1 MSGRHQ
7 ATAPKFSQMRV
18 SEGRGHLCTMP
29 SVSILDKTK
38 FCQFSIRTHTLAS
51 YPRRKD
57 AVLGIGFVGCKEKIT
72 ILQNISDKK
81 TITQKR

>member
-7 ATAPKFSQMRV
+7 ATAPKFS
-18 SEGRGHLCTMP
+18 
-29 SVSILDKTK
+29 I
-38 FCQFSIRTHTLAS
+38 FNFQFSIRTHTLAS